1 MSDAR
6 LRLLQG
12 LLDITEQQVDCAR
25 RLDGAGLA
33 DLNSRRS
40 DLVFELQVLMQ
51 ERLPQSEE
59 LRGRLQDVARA
70 LRLLEDRLA
79 RVAGGVSQV
88 LAAAS
93 PDRPTHTYG
102 RSGRMGR

>member
-1 MSDAR
+1 M
-6 LRLLQG
+6 
-12 LLDITEQQVDCAR
+12 QQVDAAR
-25 RLDGAGLA
+25 RLDGASLA

-40 DLVFELQVLMQ
+40 DLMFELQVILQ
-51 ERLPQSEE
+51 ERLPQSESLRE
-59 LRGRLQDVARA
+59 LLQEEART

-93 PDRPTHTYG
+93 PDRPTDTYG